1 MDAAADAGSA
11 SHENS
16 LASSPLAAREAS
28 RAAAPAAGRSLIELV
43 CEIKAAL
50 GSRPVLGG
58 PSSLSSAEAAVAP
71 PPGGGEG
78 SVVVVGGGGCDIVVG
93 GGGSDIVGSGGGGS
107 ARAAPATPPTSRAE
121 ERAALLLA
129 RLDQP
134 RLLAAMAS
142 FDADPGALR
151 RYSHFAQSKT
161 CARNLIAGD
170 DTFSLLLLCWTRG
183 KESPIHDHP
192 SAGCFMRVVSGA
204 VTETLFARDEARNA
218 LVELRCHT
226 ARAGDV
232 LFVNDSLGFHK
243 ISCSGE
249 GGAGGGTGGSGE
261 GGAEDE
267 NGKGSMTLHLYVP
280 PFSSCRA
287 WSSADQSLD
296 APCRPRVTLHSA
308 FGRLVSDA
316 APESNALS
324 SDVGGAP
331 GSAEAC
337 LARAEKI

>member
-1 MDAAADAGSA
+1 MDAGSSA
-11 SHENS
+11 SHKSS
-16 LASSPLAAREAS
+16 LAPSPLVARGDAS
-28 RAAAPAAGRSLIELV
+28 RAAAPAAGRSLVELV
-43 CEIKAAL
+43 REIKAAL
-50 GSRPVLGG
+50 GSRPAPGK
-58 PSSLSSAEAAVAP
+58 PSFLSSVEAAMAP

-78 SVVVVGGGGCDIVVG
+78 SVVVVG
-93 GGGSDIVGSGGGGS
+93 
-107 ARAAPATPPTSRAE
+107 SRVE
-121 ERAALLLA
+121 EREALLA

-142 FDADPGALR
+142 FDAEPGALR

-218 LVELRCHT
+218 LVELRGHT

-243 ISCSGE
+243 ISCSGGGE
-249 GGAGGGTGGSGE
+249 GGGKGGGRGGAGGGGAGGEEGDGE
-261 GGAEDE
+261 GGVEDGS
-267 NGKGSMTLHLYVP
+267 GKGAVTLHLYVP

-316 APESNALS
+316 APEANALS
-324 SDVGGAP
+324 SDGGGSGAP
-331 GSAEAC
+331 DSAEAC
-337 LARAEKI
+337 LARAERI

>member
-1 MDAAADAGSA
+1 MDAGSSA
-11 SHENS
+11 SHMSS
-16 LASSPLAAREAS
+16 LAPSPLVARGEAS
-28 RAAAPAAGRSLIELV
+28 RAAAPAAGRSLVELV
-43 CEIKAAL
+43 REIKAAL
-50 GSRPVLGG
+50 GSRPAPGK
-58 PSSLSSAEAAVAP
+58 PSFLSSVEAAMAP

-78 SVVVVGGGGCDIVVG
+78 SVVVVG
-93 GGGSDIVGSGGGGS
+93 
-107 ARAAPATPPTSRAE
+107 SRVE
-121 ERAALLLA
+121 EREALLA

-142 FDADPGALR
+142 FDAEPGALR

-267 NGKGSMTLHLYVP
+267 NGKGTVTLHLYVP

>member
-1 MDAAADAGSA
+1 MDAGSST
-11 SHENS
+11 SHMSS
-16 LASSPLAAREAS
+16 LAPLPLVARGEAS
-28 RAAAPAAGRSLIELV
+28 RAAAPAAGRSLVELV
-43 CEIKAAL
+43 REIKAAL
-50 GSRPVLGG
+50 GSRPAPGK
-58 PSSLSSAEAAVAP
+58 PSFLSSVEAAMAP

-78 SVVVVGGGGCDIVVG
+78 SVVVVGNRV
-93 GGGSDIVGSGGGGS
+93 
-107 ARAAPATPPTSRAE
+107 E
-121 ERAALLLA
+121 EREALLA

-142 FDADPGALR
+142 FDAEPGALR

-170 DTFSLLLLCWTRG
+170 ETFSLLLLCWTRG

-218 LVELRCHT
+218 LVELRGHT
-226 ARAGDV
+226 AHAGDV

-243 ISCSGE
+243 ISCS
-249 GGAGGGTGGSGE
+249 SGDE
-261 GGAEDE
+261 GGAEGDGE
-267 NGKGSMTLHLYVP
+267 GGVEDGSGKGAVTLHLYVP

-316 APESNALS
+316 APEANALS
-324 SDVGGAP
+324 SDGGGSGAP
-331 GSAEAC
+331 DSAEAC
-337 LARAEKI
+337 LARAERI

>member
-1 MDAAADAGSA
+1 MDAGSSA
-11 SHENS
+11 SHMSS
-16 LASSPLAAREAS
+16 LAPSPLVARGEAS
-28 RAAAPAAGRSLIELV
+28 RAAAPAAGRSLVELV
-43 CEIKAAL
+43 REIKAAL
-50 GSRPVLGG
+50 GSCPAPGK
-58 PSSLSSAEAAVAP
+58 PSFLSSVEAAMAP

-78 SVVVVGGGGCDIVVG
+78 SVVVVGNRV
-93 GGGSDIVGSGGGGS
+93 
-107 ARAAPATPPTSRAE
+107 E
-121 ERAALLLA
+121 EREALLA

-142 FDADPGALR
+142 FDAEPGALR

-218 LVELRCHT
+218 LVELRGHT

-243 ISCSGE
+243 ISCSG
-249 GGAGGGTGGSGE
+249 GDE
-261 GGAEDE
+261 GGAEGDGE
-267 NGKGSMTLHLYVP
+267 GGVEDGSGKGAVTLHLYVP

-316 APESNALS
+316 APEANALS
-324 SDVGGAP
+324 SDGGGSGAP
-331 GSAEAC
+331 DSAEAC
-337 LARAEKI
+337 LARAERI